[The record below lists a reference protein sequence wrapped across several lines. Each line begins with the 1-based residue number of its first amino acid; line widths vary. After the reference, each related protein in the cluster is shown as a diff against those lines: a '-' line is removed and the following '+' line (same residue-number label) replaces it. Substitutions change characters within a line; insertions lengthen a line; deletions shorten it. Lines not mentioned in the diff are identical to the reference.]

1 VKRWTVADSSELYC
15 VENWSNGFFEV
26 GPNGNLLLNARR
38 NPSDDGAEVACPPV
52 DLKQLIDEL
61 VERGIDTPILLRF
74 RDIVRQRL
82 ADLAGAFSRAMA
94 EAEYGGKYRGV
105 YPIKVNQQRHLV
117 EDLVDF
123 ARDHHIGLEAGSKP
137 ELLITLA
144 MLDDPDALIVCNG
157 YKDRSYIETAL
168 LSRKLGRDTLIVIEK
183 PSEVK
188 RVLEVSADLG
198 IEPVIGVRAKLSR
211 PGRGRWKTSSGDRAK
226 FGLTA
231 LQIANVV
238 EELRAAGK
246 LDCLKLLHF
255 HIGSQV
261 TGIRTFKTALREAC
275 RLYVELCK
283 MGAPMGKLDVGGGL
297 GVDYDGSRTDFESSM
312 NYTEAEYANDVV
324 WAIHAACEAEDLP
337 HPDIISESGRA
348 MVAHH
353 SMLVF
358 DVTGVE
364 QRPTSGRP
372 EGPVEDE
379 GSVIGRMVELFDTV
393 TARNVHAVWHEA
405 VDVREEGRYA
415 FDLGLISLPEYAQL
429 ERAFWQVCGRIEKEA
444 ERLDHVPEDLEK
456 LWPMLA
462 DTYYCNFSLFQSLPD
477 AWAIGQLFPI
487 LPLQRLDEE
496 PTRRAIL
503 ADLTCDSDG
512 KIDRFIDLRDV
523 RRALEVHPLKDGEP
537 YYLAIM
543 MVGAYQ
549 EILGDLHN
557 LLGDTHTAHI
567 SQQPDG
573 YSVDV
578 VVEGDRV
585 DDVLKYV
592 QYDGKQLLNRV
603 RKASERALREGRIT
617 RNEARTLLA
626 AYQAGLDS
634 YTYLGD

>member
-1 VKRWTVADSSELYC
+1 MKRWTVADSSELYN
-15 VENWSNGFFEV
+15 VDNWSNGFFEV
-26 GPNGNLLLNARR
+26 GQTGSLQLTARR
-38 NPSDDGAEVACPPV
+38 PEDTEQGEKCPPV
-52 DLKQLIDEL
+52 DLKQLVDEL

-74 RDIVRQRL
+74 RDIVRRRL
-82 ADLAGAFSRAMA
+82 DDIAGAFATAMK
-94 EAEYGGKYRGV
+94 EAEYTGKYRGV

-117 EDLVDF
+117 EDLVGF
-123 ARDHHIGLEAGSKP
+123 ASTHHIGLEAGSKP

-144 MLDDPDALIVCNG
+144 LLDDPEALIVCNG

-183 PSEVK
+183 PSEVD
-188 RVLEVSADLG
+188 RVLSVSADLG

-238 EELRAAGK
+238 ERLREAGK
-246 LDCLKLLHF
+246 LDCLQLLHF

-261 TGIRTFKTALREAC
+261 TGIRTFKSALREAT

-283 MGAPMGKLDVGGGL
+283 MGAPMGRLDVGGGL

-312 NYTEAEYANDVV
+312 NYTEAEYASDVV
-324 WAIHAACEAEDLP
+324 WAIQAACEAEDLP

-364 QRPTSGRP
+364 RRPTSGRP
-372 EGPVEDE
+372 DGPDPEE
-379 GSVIGRMVELFDTV
+379 GSVLARMHELFETV
-393 TARNVHAVWHEA
+393 TARNVHAAWHEA
-405 VDVREEGRYA
+405 IDVREEGRYA
-415 FDLGLISLPEYAQL
+415 FDLGLLSLPEYARL
-429 ERAFWQVCGRIEKEA
+429 EKTFWQVCGRIEKA
-444 ERLDHVPEDLEK
+444 TERLDHVPEDLEK

-462 DTYYCNFSLFQSLPD
+462 DTYYCNFSLFQSVPD
-477 AWAIGQLFPI
+477 AWAIGQLFPV
-487 LPLQRLDEE
+487 LPIQRLDQE

-512 KIDRFIDLRDV
+512 KLDKFIDLRDV
-523 RRALEVHPLKDGEP
+523 RRTLEVHELEDDEP

-557 LLGDTHTAHI
+557 LLGDTNTAHI

-573 YSVDV
+573 YSVDL
-578 VVEGDRV
+578 VVEGDKI
-585 DDVLKYV
+585 DDVLGYV
-592 QYDGKQLLNRV
+592 QYSGKDLLQRV
-603 RKASERALREGRIT
+603 RNASERALREGRIT
-617 RNEARTLLA
+617 RNEARNLLS
-626 AYQAGLDS
+626 AYQRGLDS